1 MPDFVDPADQK
12 VLDDVE
18 KHGWHVVKVLPEGD
32 FPGFAYTVGL
42 FKTFT
47 HPEVL
52 IYGISGDRA
61 HRILNDLGDAIRAG
75 HRFNAGQTDDTL
87 LEGYSCTF
95 RTIPPAQFR
104 EHLGFAS
111 WFYEGNEF
119 PALQLV
125 YPDRQGRWPWQAGV
139 NEGFRLNQPVLADSA
154 IPSSDAGGAA

>member
-18 KHGWHVVKVLPEGD
+18 KHGWHVVKVLPEAE

-52 IYGISGDRA
+52 IYGIPGDRA
-61 HRILNDLGDAIRAG
+61 HQILNDLGNEVRAG
-75 HRFNAGQTDDTL
+75 HRFNVGQTYDTL

-95 RTIPPAQFR
+95 RTIPQAQYG
-104 EHLGFAS
+104 EH
-111 WFYEGNEF
+111 
-119 PALQLV
+119 
-125 YPDRQGRWPWQAGV
+125 
-139 NEGFRLNQPVLADSA
+139 
-154 IPSSDAGGAA
+154 